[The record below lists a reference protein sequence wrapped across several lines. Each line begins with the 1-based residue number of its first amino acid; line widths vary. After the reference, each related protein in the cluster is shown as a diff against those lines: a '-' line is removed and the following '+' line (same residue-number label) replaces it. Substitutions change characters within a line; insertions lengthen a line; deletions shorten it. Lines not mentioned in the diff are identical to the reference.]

1 MKKRYALTYFLDAD
15 YKAME
20 DWLNRKEDRGWELE
34 RLRLGLLAV
43 FVPAKRPGTTY
54 AVDLAPTRRDEEEEE
69 AYRQLCADAGWE
81 LVGKAGAK
89 RVYRSVPGRDTIP
102 LQTDLD
108 LEEKQFRACITRPEL
123 SGAMR
128 TTLLVVFLT
137 WLSVWSNSGAI
148 YWFELALEPMVLA
161 VLALIALEL
170 LWHLSMVFYAWR
182 YSRRICRAEER
193 GEPFPRPRLGR
204 ARLRGYVELTGLV
217 MIVCLA
223 VLYVP
228 FSFSDSTRFRAPVDQ
243 AQELGVITA
252 ADLGYRNASDDT
264 LWLEGGDI
272 LKSASL
278 IQSTGPSGVLYSE
291 RFDSRWSWLARQV
304 FRELRDQE
312 SRDSTRKICCGNGES
327 IALPVSVSGAEEAV
341 LLQCGRG
348 QYFILRQGNTVLR
361 LMGNLDFTEEAVLA
375 TIEENMQ
382 KS

>member
-20 DWLNRKEDRGWELE
+20 DWLNRKADRGWELE

-43 FVPAKRPGTTY
+43 FVPRTHPEVTY
-54 AVDLAPTRRDEEEEE
+54 AVDLAPIRRDEEEEE
-69 AYRQLCADAGWE
+69 TYRQLCADAGWE

-108 LEEKQFRACITRPEL
+108 VEEKQFRACITRPEL

-148 YWFELALEPMVLA
+148 YWLELALEPMVLA

-170 LWHLSMVFYAWR
+170 LWHLAMVLYAWR

-204 ARLRGYVELTGLV
+204 ARLRGYVELTGFV

-223 VLYVP
+223 VLYLP

-272 LKSASL
+272 LKSVSI
-278 IQSTGPSGVLYSE
+278 IQSTGSSGVLYSE
-291 RFDSRWSWLARQV
+291 RLDSRWPWLARQV

-312 SRDSTRKICCGNGES
+312 SRDSTRKIFCGNGES
-327 IALPVSVSGAEEAV
+327 TVLPVSVSGAEEAV
-341 LLQCGRG
+341 LLQCERG
-348 QYFILRQGNTVLR
+348 QYFILRRGNTVLR

>member
-20 DWLNRKEDRGWELE
+20 DWLNRKADRGWELE

-43 FVPAKRPGTTY
+43 FVPRTHPEVTY
-54 AVDLAPTRRDEEEEE
+54 AVDLAPIRRDEEEEE
-69 AYRQLCADAGWE
+69 TYRQLCADAGWE

-170 LWHLSMVFYAWR
+170 LWHLAMVFYAWR

-243 AQELGVITA
+243 AQELGVITV

-272 LKSASL
+272 LKSVSI

-291 RFDSRWSWLARQV
+291 RFDSRWPWLARQV

-327 IALPVSVSGAEEAV
+327 TALPVPVSGAEEAV
-341 LLQCGRG
+341 LLQCERG